1 MIRKYVYS
9 LLLLTFALCVLW
21 PASAGAQASTG
32 TIVGTATDADHDVL
46 PAAPVKLSPGDT
58 SVKTNDQG
66 EFTITNVPPGTY
78 TVTVS
83 YVGFS
88 PSATS
93 VAVTAEQVASVYAV
107 LPVASQD
114 TQIVVTAGRGY
125 GEAEAVN
132 ETLAAENI
140 LDILPAPVIRSLPN
154 ANIADAVGRLPG
166 VTLERDEGEGKYV
179 QIRGTEPRLSNLT
192 IDGIIVPS
200 PEGLVRQV
208 KLDAIP
214 ADLIESV
221 QINKTLLPSRYGDAI
236 GGSVTLVTKTAGE
249 RPTVS
254 LYGAGGFTPII
265 NTVPVSEFSGTLGQR
280 FGRAKRLGVIVSGS
294 YDYNGRGI
302 NDIEPVPGILPGTTL
317 TPADSFVAVRQYK
330 YDRNRFG
337 VGGSVDYKLNE
348 ASLIYVRGLFSDFKD
363 NGHRWEY
370 QLSDNTPGLT
380 TASGGP
386 GTGLP
391 AFTTER
397 RDGHFQIAHM
407 VVGGNHVMTKSWIN
421 WSVAASQS
429 QMYNPLNGG
438 ESITTFSSTLPSSNC
453 QFDPTATTDVYR
465 PQFTPA

>member
-1 MIRKYVYS
+1 MRKYMYY
-9 LLLLTFALCVLW
+9 LLLLTAALVLW
-21 PASAGAQASTG
+21 PASAGAQGSTG

-93 VAVTAEQVASVYAV
+93 VTVTAGQVASVYAV

-140 LDILPAPVIRSLPN
+140 LNILPAPLIRSLPN

-192 IDGIIVPS
+192 IDGVEIPS
-200 PEGLVRQV
+200 QEGGVRQV
-208 KLDAIP
+208 KLDVVP
-214 ADLIESV
+214 ADLIDAV
-221 QINKTLLPSRYGDAI
+221 QINKTLQANQDGDAI
-236 GGSVTLVTKTAGE
+236 GGSVNLVTKTAGD
-249 RPTVS
+249 RPTFS
-254 LYGAGGFTPII
+254 FYGSGGFTPII
-265 NTVPVSEFSGTLGQR
+265 HSVPVGETGVTAGKR
-280 FGRAKRLGVIVSGS
+280 FGAQKRLGVILSAS

-302 NDIEPVPGILPGTTL
+302 NDIEPSGVTILPGTTF
-317 TPADSFVAVRQYK
+317 TPDYGGTEIRLYK
-330 YDRNRFG
+330 YNRNRYGF
-337 VGGSVDYKLNE
+337 GGSADYKVG
-348 ASLIYVRGLFSDFKD
+348 AAGVIYLRGLYSDFKD
-363 NGHRWEY
+363 SGRRWSY
-370 QLSDNTPGLT
+370 ILVNNDPALG
-380 TASGGP
+380 AP
-386 GTGLP
+386 GTP
-391 AFTTER
+391 SFTTEIR
-397 RDGHFQIAHM
+397 NGHYQTAMALF
-407 VVGGNHVMTKSWIN
+407 GGNHVFGKYFLN
-421 WSVAASQS
+421 W
-429 QMYNPLNGG
+429 
-438 ESITTFSSTLPSSNC
+438 
-453 QFDPTATTDVYR
+453 
-465 PQFTPA
+465 